1 MSLVNVNV
9 NIVNANTI
17 FVFIFKFGKE
27 RQTLLNLLGVKQ
39 TKQIIRIYVMLIDMR
54 GGVMLHAFTWSGF
67 SIFISEPEL
76 LTRA

>member
-39 TKQIIRIYVMLIDMR
+39 TKQIIRIYVML
-54 GGVMLHAFTWSGF
+54 HAFTWSGF